1 MRSLQS
7 EVYSFAGSAFLCS
20 IPFMTIEEAREVRGR
35 INTFESCG
43 TVDGP
48 GLRTVVFMQ
57 GCPLRCLYCHNP
69 ETWEFSGGE
78 EYTAGAVFDEVR
90 KYKNFWKASGGGV
103 TISGGEP
110 MSRPKFLEAL
120 LLLCRE
126 EGIHTV
132 VDTSGFTLLTDTVK
146 RIVELT
152 DLFLLD
158 IKSVHANM
166 HQIITGE
173 SNANTVAFA
182 EYLASVGKPAWMRY
196 VIVPRLNDRLHCLEK
211 LATWASELGNFE
223 KVELLPFHKMGEW
236 KWKKY
241 GLPYRLYE
249 TQEPEPELLDQFAEI
264 FRSAGLTVE

>member
-1 MRSLQS
+1 MTLQ
-7 EVYSFAGSAFLCS
+7 
-20 IPFMTIEEAREVRGR
+20 EAREVRGR
-35 INTFESCG
+35 ISTFESCG

-69 ETWEFSGGE
+69 ETWEFGGGDE
-78 EYTAGAVFDEVR
+78 CTAGEVFDEIS
-90 KYKNFWKASGGGV
+90 KYRNFWKTSGGGV
-103 TISGGEP
+103 TFSGGEP
-110 MSRPKFLEAL
+110 MSRPRFLEAL
-120 LLLCRE
+120 LMLCRE

-132 VDTSGFTLLTDTVK
+132 VDTSGFTLITETVR

-158 IKSVHANM
+158 IKSVNANM

-173 SNANTVAFA
+173 SNKNTMAFA
-182 EYLASVGKPAWMRY
+182 EYLASVAKPVWMRY
-196 VIVPRLNDRLHCLEK
+196 VIVPRLNDRVHCLEK
-211 LATWASELGNFE
+211 MAKWARAQGNIE

-241 GLPYRLYE
+241 ELPYRLSE
-249 TQEPEPELLDQFAEI
+249 TWEPGAEEVKQYADI
-264 FRSAGLTVE
+264 FRAEGLVVD